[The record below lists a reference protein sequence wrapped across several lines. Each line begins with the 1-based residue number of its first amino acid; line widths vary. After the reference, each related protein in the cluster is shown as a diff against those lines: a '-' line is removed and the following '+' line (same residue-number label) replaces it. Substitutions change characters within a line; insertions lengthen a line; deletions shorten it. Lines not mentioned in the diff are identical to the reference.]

1 MKLKKERQQIKELN
15 GETITRTSLGSKSNT
30 DEMSDKELDDES
42 PLDSPIKD

>member
-15 GETITRTSLGSKSNT
+15 SENFSTASLGSKSNA
-30 DEMSDKELDDES
+30 DDCSDKELDDES